1 MGKKSKKYRKPT
13 NPATVPSK
21 ASSAADDSSDPK
33 FKPYHDPFRWIMIAI
48 LFFTGILAYF
58 TSFQND
64 FIWDD
69 AMIIQPNEYI
79 RSWSYLKEMFT
90 TDIHHFGLDKSN
102 FYRPFQAVSYALDY
116 TFWELNPMGY
126 HISSTLIHIVNAVLI
141 YFLLY
146 SIVGQLDSQVRK
158 WSREIAGGVA
168 FIWLVHPIHTQVVT
182 YAAGRADELV
192 ALFLLSSVYAFM
204 VCRQRWV
211 SPLLFVGALLSKEYA
226 VITPLFIVLV
236 DRFNLTIDSR
246 PFWRKL
252 LPFAIIL
259 AVYILLRLTVLDFPT
274 DFSSKL
280 IPGIYSRMLTTFRS
294 IVILLG
300 LILAPFD
307 LSMDRNIDWEKSIFD
322 IKVIFSMLLVFALA
336 AASIL
341 LRKRCR
347 LISFGLAW
355 FFVGYLLVLNIVPMN
370 ANISEHWMY
379 VPSIGL
385 ILILMCGLVKLLP
398 RVDRRVI
405 WLITFLFGLY
415 LSVFLVKRNAEFR
428 NEITFYNQIL
438 NRKYENPR
446 VHYNLGCAYFYEAEK
461 QGGER
466 YQELEAKSYK
476 HLSEAIRLKPD
487 YAAAY
492 GNLGQLEY
500 RRNNIERAIALYQK
514 ANSLNPNLIEN
525 RANLGIAYVKTKQLD
540 KALGE
545 LGIALQLNPNHLGS
559 LNNLGIVYGSKG
571 DYVNAEKYFK
581 RALAVSPSDPSARKN
596 LAHLYKLK
604 QKRQK

>member
-1 MGKKSKKYRKPT
+1 MGKKSKKYRKPV
-13 NPATVPSK
+13 NPATAQPQALGLVDT
-21 ASSAADDSSDPK
+21 SSTQI
-33 FKPYHDPFRWIMIAI
+33 FKLYLDPFRWIMIAI
-48 LFFTGILAYF
+48 LFIAGILGYF
-58 TSFQND
+58 NSFQNE

-90 TDIHHFGLDKSN
+90 TDIHHFGLDSSN
-102 FYRPFQAVSYALDY
+102 FYRPFQAVSYAIDY

-126 HISSTLIHIVNAVLI
+126 HISSALIHILNAILI
-141 YFLLY
+141 YFILY
-146 SIVGQLDSQVRK
+146 SVVSHLDPGVRK
-158 WSREIAGGVA
+158 LSREIAGGTA
-168 FIWLVHPIHTQVVT
+168 FIWLLHPIHTQVVT

-192 ALFLLSSVYAFM
+192 ALFLLASVYAFM
-204 VCRQRWV
+204 VCKQRWV

-226 VITPLFIVLV
+226 VITPLFIVLI
-236 DRFNLTIDSR
+236 DRFKLTIDSR
-246 PFWRKL
+246 SFWRKI
-252 LPFAIIL
+252 LPFVVILVAYII
-259 AVYILLRLTVLDFPT
+259 LRLTVLDFPT

-280 IPGIYSRMLTTFRS
+280 IPGLFSRLLTTFRS

-300 LILAPFD
+300 LIVAPFD
-307 LSMDRNIDWEKSIFD
+307 LSMDRNIDWERSIFD
-322 IKVIFSMLLVFALA
+322 FKVIFSMVIVIGIFI
-336 AASIL
+336 ASIVS
-341 LRKRCR
+341 RKKFR

-355 FFVGYLLVLNIVPMN
+355 FFVGYLLVLNVVPMN

-385 ILILMCGLVKLLP
+385 IVILMYSLVKLLP
-398 RVDRRVI
+398 VLDRRVI
-405 WLITFLFGLY
+405 WLVTFLFGAY
-415 LSVFLVKRNAEFR
+415 LCAFLIQRNAEFK

-438 NRKYENPR
+438 DRKYENPR

-461 QGGER
+461 QGGEA
-466 YQELEAKSYK
+466 YKELEAKSYK

-500 RRNNIERAIALYQK
+500 RRNNIDRAIKLYQK
-514 ANSLNPNLIEN
+514 ANSIKPNLIEN
-525 RANLGIAYVKTKQLD
+525 RANLGIAFVKTKQFD

-581 RALAVSPSDPSARKN
+581 RALMVSPNDPSATKN

-604 QKRQK
+604 QKRQR